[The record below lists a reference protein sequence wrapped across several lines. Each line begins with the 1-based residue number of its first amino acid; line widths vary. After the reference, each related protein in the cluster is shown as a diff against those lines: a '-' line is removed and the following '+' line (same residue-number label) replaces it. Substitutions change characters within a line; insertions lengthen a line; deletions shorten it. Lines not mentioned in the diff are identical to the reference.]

1 MKIYKLKP
9 FDERTVI
16 VLDTGNYKESYS
28 EPTPFKAT
36 VKDIYDN
43 EIWVVSL
50 ATGKEYELYYYQVLE
65 TMDIEEIK
73 YMLSGGEY
81 GGFEDSKLIKKG
93 EFFK

>member
-1 MKIYKLKP
+1 MNK

-28 EPTPFKAT
+28 EPTPFKAI

-50 ATGKEYELYYYQVLE
+50 ITGKEYELYYYQILE

-73 YMLSGGEY
+73 YMLSGGTY
-81 GGFEDSKLIKKG
+81 GCFEESKLLKKG